1 MGIFCGLLAAL
12 SWGTTDVFIMG
23 LTRRVGTSRA
33 LVYTQL
39 GCLLTICL
47 LLLAQHQTPTSN
59 PKLWLLVLG
68 CGVCHV
74 AGMLL
79 MYRAFEI
86 GSLALVSPIGSGF
99 AVVTAL
105 LALASGE
112 RPAAA
117 ALLGALILC
126 CGVVLVTRSHSD
138 QKATMAGVPHAIG
151 SAFAFGA
158 MFWALGFVT
167 PHMGPVWPLLVLRLM
182 ALSSAVFTFLMQ
194 KRRNTLE
201 PITDKK
207 RIWPLTLGVVATDT
221 IAWIA
226 FNVGVRSDYTTIVTA
241 LASLYSAV
249 TVVIAWGLF
258 RERLAPSQW
267 TGVAIPESPSSNQ
280 TALRANPSSPRRT
293 SAIAVRTSFPR
304 LKEKPSSTSRRTSK
318 RARSSSV
325 VRATALGSS
334 RHGVAAR
341 SRSVGGASG
350 MCGKPESRR

>member
-1 MGIFCGLLAAL
+1 MREAPFWNGSRKDIECNMGIFCGLLAAL

-267 TGVAIPESPSSNQ
+267 TGVAVI
-280 TALRANPSSPRRT
+280 
-293 SAIAVRTSFPR
+293 F
-304 LKEKPSSTSRRTSK
+304 
-318 RARSSSV
+318 
-325 VRATALGSS
+325 LGILLVSI
-334 RHGVAAR
+334 
-341 SRSVGGASG
+341 
-350 MCGKPESRR
+350 